1 MLKTKDA
8 HIYEI
13 YWEMMCHFRIC
24 ANISETKSQGISHK
38 VWATYLF
45 RNLNESLGSIVQ
57 RLKDILQKQEMCLI
71 LLTKMKEG
79 SKLAQ
84 CSGIST
90 IKLGS
95 PCQAKV

>member
-1 MLKTKDA
+1 MRALGALYKDA
-8 HIYEI
+8 DKH
-13 YWEMMCHFRIC
+13 
-24 ANISETKSQGISHK
+24 
-38 VWATYLF
+38 
-45 RNLNESLGSIVQ
+45 
-57 RLKDILQKQEMCLI
+57 RLKGILQKQEMCLI

-84 CSGIST
+84 CSGVST